1 MLDIPIHSLPLL
13 SRFLFYSNSLVDV
26 NVEVE
31 IEDEK
36 TSGFEGIVVIES
48 VLRKGNFFVYTSDI
62 LSVVMSLGRFQ

>member
-1 MLDIPIHSLPLL
+1 M
-13 SRFLFYSNSLVDV
+13 